1 MRVDLMATNFFSRWS
16 QRKLDESTDQPLEAQ
31 QTLEDIELTSSET
44 SSAASSIDVET
55 SESLDREFLEN
66 RALERESP
74 EHDENAHAVDSQAID
89 SQEIASETTED
100 LSVAQLLVSEA
111 SESVKKAA
119 LRKLFLSEEFNVRD
133 GLDDYDDDY
142 SNLKSLSEG
151 VAETLRDWVKDKT
164 EEETAPEEEQV
175 IDNKDEVEILGNSE
189 SDFEV
194 SGNELETSESA
205 EITEEEKELYKNTV
219 SDINTTM
226 SDESDLKE
234 MGQNIPHKE

>member
-1 MRVDLMATNFFSRWS
+1 MATNFFSRWS
-16 QRKLDESTDQPLEAQ
+16 QRKLDESTDEPLEVE
-31 QTLEDIELTSSET
+31 QTLEATELTSSD
-44 SSAASSIDVET
+44 SSSSEISPADLSSEMEAAAPQSLESDALKTNEEVNASDVQ
-55 SESLDREFLEN
+55 DP
-66 RALERESP
+66 AP
-74 EHDENAHAVDSQAID
+74 EA
-89 SQEIASETTED
+89 TED

-164 EEETAPEEEQV
+164 EEETTPEEEQV
-175 IDNKDEVEILGNSE
+175 IDNKTEGEVLEHSE
-189 SDFEV
+189 SDLEV
-194 SGNELETSESA
+194 SDNEFETSESA
-205 EITEEEKELYKNTV
+205 EITEQEKQLYKNTV
-219 SDINTTM
+219 SDDNATM
-226 SDESDLKE
+226 SDEADLKE

>member
-1 MRVDLMATNFFSRWS
+1 MATNFFSRWS
-16 QRKLDESTDQPLEAQ
+16 QRKLDESIDEPLEVE
-31 QTLEDIELTSSET
+31 QTLEAPELTSSD
-44 SSAASSIDVET
+44 SSPSEISPADLSSEMEAAAPQ
-55 SESLDREFLEN
+55 SLE
-66 RALERESP
+66 
-74 EHDENAHAVDSQAID
+74 
-89 SQEIASETTED
+89 SETLETNEEVHVAGVQDPAPEATED

-164 EEETAPEEEQV
+164 EEETAQEEEQH
-175 IDNKDEVEILGNSE
+175 IDNKDEDEVLENSE
-189 SDFEV
+189 SDLEV
-194 SGNELETSESA
+194 SDHEFETSESA
-205 EITEEEKELYKNTV
+205 EITEQEKELYKNTV
-219 SDINTTM
+219 PDDNATM
-226 SDESDLKE
+226 SEEADLKE

>member
-1 MRVDLMATNFFSRWS
+1 MATNFFSRWS
-16 QRKLDESTDQPLEAQ
+16 QRKLDESTDEPWEVE
-31 QTLEDIELTSSET
+31 QTLEATELTSSD
-44 SSAASSIDVET
+44 SSSSEILPADLSPEMEAAAPQSLE
-55 SESLDREFLEN
+55 SE
-66 RALERESP
+66 ALETNEEVNASDVQDPAP
-74 EHDENAHAVDSQAID
+74 EA
-89 SQEIASETTED
+89 TED

-164 EEETAPEEEQV
+164 EEETTPEEEQV
-175 IDNKDEVEILGNSE
+175 IDNKTEGEVLEHSE
-189 SDFEV
+189 SDLEV
-194 SGNELETSESA
+194 SDNEFETSESA
-205 EITEEEKELYKNTV
+205 EITEQEKELYKNTV
-219 SDINTTM
+219 PDGNATM
-226 SDESDLKE
+226 SDEADLKE

>member
-1 MRVDLMATNFFSRWS
+1 MATNFFSRWS
-16 QRKLDESTDQPLEAQ
+16 QRKLDESTDEPLEAQ
-31 QTLEDIELTSSET
+31 QTLEETELTSSE
-44 SSAASSIDVET
+44 ASS
-55 SESLDREFLEN
+55 SEISPADLSSEMEAAAPQSLESD
-66 RALERESP
+66 ALETNEEVHAADVQDPAP
-74 EHDENAHAVDSQAID
+74 EA
-89 SQEIASETTED
+89 TED

-164 EEETAPEEEQV
+164 EEETTLEEEQI
-175 IDNKDEVEILGNSE
+175 IDNKDESEVLEHSE
-189 SDFEV
+189 SDLEV
-194 SGNELETSESA
+194 SDNEFETSESA
-205 EITEEEKELYKNTV
+205 EITEQERELYKNTV
-219 SDINTTM
+219 SDDNATM
-226 SDESDLKE
+226 SDEADLKE

>member
-1 MRVDLMATNFFSRWS
+1 MATNFFSRWS
-16 QRKLDESTDQPLEAQ
+16 QRKLDESTDEPLEVE
-31 QTLEDIELTSSET
+31 QTLEATELTSSD
-44 SSAASSIDVET
+44 SSSSEISPADLSSEMEAAAPQSL
-55 SESLDREFLEN
+55 ESD
-66 RALERESP
+66 ALETNEEVNAADVQDPAP
-74 EHDENAHAVDSQAID
+74 EA
-89 SQEIASETTED
+89 TED

-164 EEETAPEEEQV
+164 EEDTTPEEGQV
-175 IDNKDEVEILGNSE
+175 IDNKDKNSVPETSE
-189 SDFEV
+189 SDLEV
-194 SGNELETSESA
+194 SDNELETSESA
-205 EITEEEKELYKNTV
+205 EITEKEKELYKNTV
-219 SDINTTM
+219 PGNNATTSDQ
-226 SDESDLKE
+226 DDLKE

>member
-1 MRVDLMATNFFSRWS
+1 MATNFFSRWS
-16 QRKLDESTDQPLEAQ
+16 QRKLDESNDEPLEVE
-31 QTLEDIELTSSET
+31 QTLEATELTSSD
-44 SSAASSIDVET
+44 SSSEVSLEMEAAAPQSL
-55 SESLDREFLEN
+55 ESD
-66 RALERESP
+66 ALETNEEVNASDVQDPAP
-74 EHDENAHAVDSQAID
+74 EA
-89 SQEIASETTED
+89 TED

-164 EEETAPEEEQV
+164 EEETTPEEEQV
-175 IDNKDEVEILGNSE
+175 IDNKTEGEVLEHSE
-189 SDFEV
+189 SDLEV
-194 SGNELETSESA
+194 SDNEFETSESA
-205 EITEEEKELYKNTV
+205 EITEQEKQLYKNTV
-219 SDINTTM
+219 SDDNATM
-226 SDESDLKE
+226 SDEADLKE

>member
-1 MRVDLMATNFFSRWS
+1 MATNFFSRWS
-16 QRKLDESTDQPLEAQ
+16 QRKLDESTDEPLEVE
-31 QTLEDIELTSSET
+31 QTLEAPALTSSD
-44 SSAASSIDVET
+44 SSSSEISPADLSSEMEAAAPQSL
-55 SESLDREFLEN
+55 ESD
-66 RALERESP
+66 ALETNEEVHASDVQDPAP
-74 EHDENAHAVDSQAID
+74 EA
-89 SQEIASETTED
+89 TED

-164 EEETAPEEEQV
+164 EEETTPEEEQV
-175 IDNKDEVEILGNSE
+175 IDNKNEGEVLEHSE
-189 SDFEV
+189 SDLEV
-194 SGNELETSESA
+194 SDNEFETSESA
-205 EITEEEKELYKNTV
+205 EITEQEKELYKNTV
-219 SDINTTM
+219 SNDNATM
-226 SDESDLKE
+226 SDEDDLKE

>member
-1 MRVDLMATNFFSRWS
+1 MATNFFSRWS
-16 QRKLDESTDQPLEAQ
+16 QRKLDESTDEPLEVE
-31 QTLEDIELTSSET
+31 QTLEATELTSSD
-44 SSAASSIDVET
+44 SSSEVSSEMEAT
-55 SESLDREFLEN
+55 APQSLESD
-66 RALERESP
+66 ALETNEEVNAADVQDPAP
-74 EHDENAHAVDSQAID
+74 EA
-89 SQEIASETTED
+89 TED

-164 EEETAPEEEQV
+164 EEETTPEEEQV
-175 IDNKDEVEILGNSE
+175 IDNKTEGEVLEHSE
-189 SDFEV
+189 SDLEV
-194 SGNELETSESA
+194 SDNEFETSESA
-205 EITEEEKELYKNTV
+205 EITEQEKQLYKNTA
-219 SDINTTM
+219 SDDNATM
-226 SDESDLKE
+226 SDEADLKE

>member
-1 MRVDLMATNFFSRWS
+1 MATNFFSRWS
-16 QRKLDESTDQPLEAQ
+16 QRKLDESTDEPLEVE
-31 QTLEDIELTSSET
+31 QTLEAPALTSSD
-44 SSAASSIDVET
+44 SSSSEISPADLSSEMEAAAPQSL
-55 SESLDREFLEN
+55 ESD
-66 RALERESP
+66 ALETNEEVHASDVQDPAP
-74 EHDENAHAVDSQAID
+74 EA
-89 SQEIASETTED
+89 TED

-164 EEETAPEEEQV
+164 EEETTLEEEQI
-175 IDNKDEVEILGNSE
+175 IDSKDESEVLEHSE
-189 SDFEV
+189 SDLEV
-194 SGNELETSESA
+194 SDNEFETSESA
-205 EITEEEKELYKNTV
+205 EITEQENELYKNTV
-219 SDINTTM
+219 SNDNATM
-226 SDESDLKE
+226 LDEDDLKE